1 MMSSSGAVGPE
12 PVGHRAVEGWGVL
25 ERATELARSGDAFVL
40 ATVVWREGP
49 TSGQQGS
56 RAIYTAAGEMYGWI
70 GGACA
75 EPVFIREAIATLE
88 AGTPRLLALG
98 ASDRFGDLPPEAEPA
113 GEAVARAARERSEQ
127 ERETTGEHAGTSAP
141 LPLLPGTTAVPMS
154 CQSEGALQ
162 IYLEPV
168 VAAPHLVI
176 VGSSPM
182 ATTLSALAAQ
192 LDWRV
197 ELVDRAEF
205 SEGLLTPQSM
215 VVVATQ
221 GHGDEDVLAAAFKAD
236 PAYVGLV
243 SSARRGRSVRALL
256 ADQGVEEAQ
265 LGALRAPAGLD
276 LGSTTHKEVAV
287 SILAELVQLRA
298 QGAFATTTTAQAPAT
313 PVAVDPVC
321 GMTVQV
327 HPATPS
333 LEIGDEVVYFCCAG
347 CREAYALEQGVA

>member
-1 MMSSSGAVGPE
+1 MNSSSAAGPGIG
-12 PVGHRAVEGWGVL
+12 GHRAVEGWGVL
-25 ERATELARSGDAFVL
+25 ERATELARRGEAFVL

-56 RAIYTAAGEMYGWI
+56 RAVYTASGEIYGWI

-98 ASDRFGDLPPEAEPA
+98 ASDRFGDLP
-113 GEAVARAARERSEQ
+113 Q
-127 ERETTGEHAGTSAP
+127 
-141 LPLLPGTTAVPMS
+141 GTTAVPMS

-168 VAAPHLVI
+168 VAVPHLVI

-182 ATTLSALAAQ
+182 ATTLSVLAAQ

-256 ADQGVEEAQ
+256 EAQGVESTQ
-265 LGALRAPAGLD
+265 LDALRAPAGLD
-276 LGSTTHKEVAV
+276 LGSTSHKEVAV
-287 SILAELVQLRA
+287 SILAELVR
-298 QGAFATTTTAQAPAT
+298 
-313 PVAVDPVC
+313 
-321 GMTVQV
+321 
-327 HPATPS
+327 
-333 LEIGDEVVYFCCAG
+333 AG
-347 CREAYALEQGVA
+347 CRTAFAREQGVA